1 MNIPTF
7 TLNLKE
13 IDLRQYVDFQ
23 RVLYN
28 PTPGGKLDIL
38 YQITDKV
45 LEQAESK
52 QLIPMRF
59 LSFIELIWYACQ
71 ENKIPLNKR
80 FIRQALGVYMK
91 SHDEFMLVPKTKHHL
106 EIERR

>member
-1 MNIPTF
+1 MNVPTF
-7 TLNLKE
+7 TLSLRE
-13 IDLRQYVDFQ
+13 VDLRQYVDFN

-38 YQITDKV
+38 YQIANKV
-45 LEQAESK
+45 LEQAVSK
-52 QLIPMRF
+52 DLIPMRF
-59 LSFIELIWYACQ
+59 LSFVELIWFACQ
-71 ENKIPLNKR
+71 ENKIVLNKR

-91 SHDEFMLVPKTKHHL
+91 SHDEFTLVPKTKHHL